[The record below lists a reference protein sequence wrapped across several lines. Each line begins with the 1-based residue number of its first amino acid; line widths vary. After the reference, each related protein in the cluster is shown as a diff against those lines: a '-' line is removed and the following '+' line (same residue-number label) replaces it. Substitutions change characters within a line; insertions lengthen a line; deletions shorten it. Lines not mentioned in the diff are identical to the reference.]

1 MVDKQTWSIYT
12 MKYGLA
18 DKRKAILTQATSWMS
33 LEDLMPGD
41 ISQIQKGKHSMIPL
55 LRDT

>member
-41 ISQIQKGKHSMIPL
+41 ISQIQKGKCCMRP
-55 LRDT
+55 RG